1 MNTTLDLI
9 RAKDPC
15 TNGWKKLLKYL
26 GKTTSDSEPLSLLT
40 ILESNGLDDALWC
53 LRATPDSDSKAR
65 LFAVFCA
72 RQVQHLN
79 PDPRVAAAID
89 TAEAFALGKATKEE
103 LKAARSAARS
113 AAYDA
118 ACAADAARSAAYD
131 ASSDAAY
138 DAAYAASDAA
148 YDAAYAAY
156 AASDAAS
163 AARSA
168 AYDAA
173 YDAAYA
179 ASDAAS
185 AAAYAAYSAASS
197 AAYAAYDATQQAQAE
212 YFKELF
218 K

>member
-9 RAKDPC
+9 RAEDPC

-26 GKTTSDSEPLSLLT
+26 NKTTSDSEPLSLLT

-79 PDPRVAAAID
+79 PDPKVAAAIT

-103 LKAARSAARS
+103 LEAAS
-113 AAYDA
+113 
-118 ACAADAARSAAYD
+118 DAARSAA
-131 ASSDAAY
+131 S
-138 DAAYAASDAA
+138 AAYAAT
-148 YDAAYAAY
+148 
-156 AASDAAS
+156 
-163 AARSA
+163 
-168 AYDAA
+168 
-173 YDAAYA
+173 
-179 ASDAAS
+179 DAAS
-185 AAAYAAYSAASS
+185 AAASAASYSAAYYAAASAASYSAAYYAAASAASYS
-197 AAYAAYDATQQAQAE
+197 AAYAASAASASATQQAQVA

-218 K
+218 Q

>member
-1 MNTTLDLI
+1 MNTSLDLI

-15 TNGWKKLLKYL
+15 TGGWKALLQYL

-103 LKAARSAARS
+103 LAAADAASAAYAASYAARSAA
-113 AAYDA
+113 
-118 ACAADAARSAAYD
+118 
-131 ASSDAAY
+131 
-138 DAAYAASDAA
+138 
-148 YDAAYAAY
+148 
-156 AASDAAS
+156 
-163 AARSA
+163 
-168 AYDAA
+168 
-173 YDAAYA
+173 
-179 ASDAAS
+179 
-185 AAAYAAYSAASS
+185 
-197 AAYAAYDATQQAQAE
+197 TQQAQVA